1 MSKEIR
7 DSSEEAMY
15 FGGLME
21 DMNDK
26 FQAIL
31 ESTKDIPLMNQKID
45 HILKWEEKINL
56 IPAMFEEV
64 GELRKDVE
72 VLKDAMKLLGRSDE
86 RVNQLEQRIA
96 ALEQKT
102 RA

>member
-1 MSKEIR
+1 MVKEIR
-7 DSSEEAMY
+7 DSSQEAMY

-31 ESTKDIPLMNQKID
+31 ENTKDIPKIRED
-45 HILKWEEKINL
+45 VNRILTWEDDIKL
-56 IPAMFEEV
+56 IPAIFEEV

-72 VLKDAMKLLGRSDE
+72 TLKDAMKLLGRSDE
-86 RVNQLEQRIA
+86 RITQLEQRIA
-96 ALEQKT
+96 ALEQKE
-102 RA
+102 RV